1 MKKAVP
7 VSTLI
12 LLVVFSLWACTFD
25 YGELEPSE
33 REFPDLV
40 MENVEYVRVRSA
52 DPIARFLAERAERYE
67 NKGLMRLENFSFEQ
81 FGGERGEDVN
91 AAGKAGQA
99 AVNINTGDIF
109 MDEGVRLEGDSEDI
123 IIETFQLEWRDENRF
138 LLSGDENEV
147 NILQEN
153 GTSFSGIGLFIDVR
167 RRTWEF
173 LGEVN
178 GTFIHDDDD
187 QEDSEAEAAENNDD
201 QI

>member
-109 MDEGVRLEGDSEDI
+109 MDEGVRLEVDSEDI